1 MMTVDWQAA
10 MARLIH
16 FNGDFIMSGKHI
28 SALLSITCIVAYV
41 GFAPA
46 FALAQTS
53 PAEPAPGPGV
63 AMSPVQ
69 PLAMARPDQMLGAD
83 LRGARVYGANNE
95 NVGDIRDILLERD
108 GRVAAFIVGVG
119 GFLGMGEKSV
129 ALPFNAFEFVSA
141 GSVASAT
148 SGAARDPAT
157 TGSTPSRSSAGTMK
171 PERIILRNMTKG
183 DLESA
188 PAFGLRM

>member
-1 MMTVDWQAA
+1 
-10 MARLIH
+10 MARQNH
-16 FNGDFIMSGKHI
+16 FNGDFLMSGKPV
-28 SALLSITCIVAYV
+28 SALLRATCILACVSFV
-41 GFAPA
+41 PA

-53 PAEPAPGPGV
+53 PTDPAQSPGLAAPAPGATAG
-63 AMSPVQ
+63 PVR
-69 PLAMARPDQMLGAD
+69 PLAMAKPDQMLGAD

-119 GFLGMGEKSV
+119 GFLGIGEKSV
-129 ALPFNAFEFVSA
+129 ALPFNAFEFAPA

-157 TGSTPSRSSAGTMK
+157 TGSTPSRSSAGSMK
-171 PERIILRNMTKG
+171 PERIILRNMTKV
-183 DLESA
+183 DLEAA
-188 PAFGLRM
+188 PAFGLPM

>member
-1 MMTVDWQAA
+1 
-10 MARLIH
+10 
-16 FNGDFIMSGKHI
+16 MSGKHI
-28 SALLSITCIVAYV
+28 SALLRTTCILACV

-53 PAEPAPGPGV
+53 PTDPAQSPAQVPAQVPGLAAPAPGATAG
-63 AMSPVQ
+63 PVR
-69 PLAMARPDQMLGAD
+69 PLAMAKPDQMLGAD

-119 GFLGMGEKSV
+119 GFLGIGEKSV
-129 ALPFNAFEFVSA
+129 ALPFNAFEFAPA

-157 TGSTPSRSSAGTMK
+157 TGSTPSRSSAGSMK
-171 PERIILRNMTKG
+171 PERIILRNMTKS
-183 DLESA
+183 DLEAA
-188 PAFGLRM
+188 PTFGLPM